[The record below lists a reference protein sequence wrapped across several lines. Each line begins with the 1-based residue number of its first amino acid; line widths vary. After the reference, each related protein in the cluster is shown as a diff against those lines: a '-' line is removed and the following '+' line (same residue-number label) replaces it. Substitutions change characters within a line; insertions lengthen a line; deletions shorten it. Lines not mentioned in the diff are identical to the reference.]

1 MCGLWLVELTCEP
14 TESMAPQGNEQADPA
29 NSDPGPCVLL
39 VTKCGLGARVPLSS
53 KRIGLGRRGGVP
65 KRVLRVADHD
75 SVAAAC
81 VVSGKDI
88 REPEKPMEALQ
99 LYLKDHG
106 DSTEAIFNSL
116 PQEDMMPYQKQQ
128 DEEKRKYE
136 EALKAFRQEDCE
148 EVLLGNTGGAV
159 TRIKV
164 STVPIV
170 TRLNRG
176 RLLAKTKGSDRICV
190 ASLLSSI
197 EDDQDET
204 GKEPA
209 KSTPSNSA
217 ASRSRRAA
225 ERAADSAGSSL
236 RGEAAPSEAP
246 AQKPEVPVLPVP
258 LPVER
263 TPRSKLTQSLAKR
276 RSMSAHSL
284 TGPSDGWPFRKQCD
298 RTFGQALFQHVLAE
312 AREHASHSKLD
323 TAAEA
328 QTASAEDPLLREESA
343 PQSLHV

>member
-1 MCGLWLVELTCEP
+1 EQVE
-14 TESMAPQGNEQADPA
+14 PA

-39 VTKCGLGARVPLSS
+39 VTKCGLGARIPLSS

-65 KRVLRVADHD
+65 KRVLKVADHD

-88 REPEKPMEALQ
+88 REPEKPLGALQ

-106 DSTEAIFNSL
+106 DSTEAIFDNL
-116 PQEDMMPYQKQQ
+116 PQEDMMPYQEQE
-128 DEEKRKYE
+128 DEAKRKYE
-136 EALKAFRQEDCE
+136 EALEAFRQEDCE

-209 KSTPSNSA
+209 KSTPSNLA
-217 ASRSRRAA
+217 ASRLRRAA
-225 ERAADSAGSSL
+225 DRLADSAGSSL
-236 RGEAAPSEAP
+236 RGSEAAASEA
-246 AQKPEVPVLPVP
+246 AQKAEVPVP

-276 RSMSAHSL
+276 RRSSNMSS
-284 TGPSDGWPFRKQCD
+284 PRRS
-298 RTFGQALFQHVLAE
+298 
-312 AREHASHSKLD
+312 
-323 TAAEA
+323 
-328 QTASAEDPLLREESA
+328 
-343 PQSLHV
+343 PQSAVPSSIRLLKPKLRVLKSPFYAKRMLPRVFMFDLNLRRFVLSNE